1 VSEPAHGFIREASR
15 AAAVLFILLLVA
27 GTALRLSRLSD
38 RPLHGDE
45 AVGAHLSAEVAHTG
59 SFHYESSNRHGPFQ
73 YYLSGLVMRWGGD
86 SFFWI
91 RFPYALLGCL
101 LPLVLLGFRR
111 SLSEAGWLLGCSLI
125 VFSPLFVYYSRYAV
139 QEIDF
144 TVATALM
151 LACGLIFARG
161 GGGASLFGFLL
172 AAAWMVTI
180 KETFVIVWGCLAGA
194 LALALLAGGRRA
206 RGSVREAARRVVRH
220 GLTAMLGLS
229 SGALFVSAAYTD
241 LFRDA
246 SGLGNLFRN
255 LASMLVYGASTADAV
270 SLHRHPPS
278 FYTSILL
285 RYEWLTLAL
294 ALVGMVLAVRTRRTL
309 ALLLTFDALLTSA
322 IHFALPYKTPW
333 LLLTPLLPLALL
345 AGLGGGWI
353 LARLHASF
361 PPGAAVAA
369 ACLIPLGMLPQT
381 LDASFLRPAD
391 PSLGLAYHHAGAEQ
405 IELAGEIR
413 RILAGLPEGTYPQA
427 VVALPYYWPL
437 AWYLRDE
444 TAVLFEPSPIPAEPM
459 EVLQSIPVIVTLESA
474 DEKFLASFVRTAPLP
489 SFAPAGHTGRSVV
502 LVPPRYMVGRLWI
515 RNDLIPASSPP

>member
-1 VSEPAHGFIREASR
+1 VSEPVHGFTRKSSR
-15 AAAVLFILLLVA
+15 VTTVLFILLLAA
-27 GTALRLSRLSD
+27 GAALRLSRLSV

-45 AVGAHLSAEVAHTG
+45 AVGAHISAEVARTG

-73 YYLSGLVMRWGGD
+73 YFLSGLVMRWGGD
-86 SFFWI
+86 SFSWI
-91 RFPYALLGCL
+91 RFPYAFVGCL

-144 TVATALM
+144 IVATALM
-151 LACGLIFARG
+151 LACGLVFARG
-161 GGGASLFGFLL
+161 GGGATLFGFVL
-172 AAAWMVTI
+172 AAAWMVTV

-194 LALALLAGGRRA
+194 MALALVAGGQRVRA
-206 RGSVREAARRVVRH
+206 SMKEAARRVSRH
-220 GLTAMLGLS
+220 KLAALLGLS
-229 SGALFVSAAYTD
+229 AGALLVTATYTD

-246 SGLGNLFRN
+246 SGLGNLMRN
-255 LASMLVYGASTADAV
+255 LASMLAYGASTADAV
-270 SLHRHPPS
+270 SLHGHPPS
-278 FYTSILL
+278 FYASLLL

-294 ALVGMVLAVRTRRTL
+294 ALAGMVHAFRTQRPL

-345 AGLGGGWI
+345 AGLGGAWI

-361 PPGAAVAA
+361 PPGAAVAV

-381 LDASFLRPAD
+381 LDASFQRPAD

-405 IELAGEIR
+405 VELAGEIR
-413 RILAGLPEGTYPQA
+413 RILAGLPQGTYPQA

-437 AWYLRDE
+437 AWYLRDQ
-444 TAVLFEPSPIPAEPM
+444 AGILFEPTPIPAEPM

-502 LVPPRYMVGRLWI
+502 LVPPRYIVGHLWI
-515 RNDLIPASSPP
+515 RNDLIPVSSPP